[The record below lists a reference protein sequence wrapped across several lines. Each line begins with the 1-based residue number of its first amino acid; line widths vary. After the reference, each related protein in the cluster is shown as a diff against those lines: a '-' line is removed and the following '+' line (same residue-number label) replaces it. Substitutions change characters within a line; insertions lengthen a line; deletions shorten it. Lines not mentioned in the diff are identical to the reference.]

1 MAHRLERPGQ
11 SLLETAVIIH
21 HHLAR
26 RSHRARQQGFT
37 LAEVLVS
44 MFVLT
49 TGLIS
54 LAAVF
59 SLAMASTQTS
69 QLDLTAKQMASETME
84 SIFTARQTSALTWDS
99 IQNVTAGGIFVGGF
113 SPIYKAGN
121 DGMIGTADDAAAG
134 ARTLILPGPDGI
146 VGTADDI
153 TMPLT
158 NFQRKIDIT
167 PVVDANG
174 NVATDLR
181 SLTITVQYT
190 VPQTSVK
197 KNYILT
203 GYISQYR

>member
-1 MAHRLERPGQ
+1 M
-11 SLLETAVIIH
+11 IH
-21 HHLAR
+21 AQL
-26 RSHRARQQGFT
+26 RSRQLQCRGQQGFT

-59 SLAMASTQTS
+59 SLAMATTQTS

-84 SIFTARQTSALTWDS
+84 SIFTARQTTELHWDS
-99 IQNVTAGGIFVGGF
+99 IQNISAGGIFVAGF
-113 SPIYKAGN
+113 SPIYKPGN

-134 ARTLILPGPDGI
+134 ARTVTLPGPDGV
-146 VGTADDI
+146 VGTSDDI
-153 TMPLT
+153 IVPLT
-158 NFQRKIDIT
+158 NFQRKVDIT
-167 PVVDANG
+167 PVTDNNG

-181 SLTITVQYT
+181 SLTITVQYN
-190 VPQTSVK
+190 VPGTGVK

>member
-1 MAHRLERPGQ
+1 LEAAVSFRQIRSLKFRSPG
-11 SLLETAVIIH
+11 
-21 HHLAR
+21 
-26 RSHRARQQGFT
+26 QQGFT

-54 LAAVF
+54 MAGVF
-59 SLAMASTQTS
+59 SLAMATTQTS

-84 SIFTARQTSALTWDS
+84 SIFTARQTTAIPWSG
-99 IQNVTAGGIFVGGF
+99 IQNTGAGGIFLPGF
-113 SPIYKAGN
+113 NPIYLAGT
-121 DGMIGTADDAAAG
+121 DGLIGTADDSAAG
-134 ARTLILPGPDGI
+134 LRTVTLPGPDGV
-146 VGTADDI
+146 VGTSDDI

-167 PVVDANG
+167 TVADANG

-181 SLTITVQYT
+181 SLTITIQYN
-190 VPQTSVK
+190 VPQTAVK

-203 GYISQYR
+203 SYISQYR

>member
-1 MAHRLERPGQ
+1 VIYEQLRSRESKSRGQ
-11 SLLETAVIIH
+11 E
-21 HHLAR
+21 
-26 RSHRARQQGFT
+26 GFT

-59 SLAMASTQTS
+59 SLAMATTQTS

-84 SIFTARQTSALTWDS
+84 SIFTARQTTELSWDS
-99 IQNVTAGGIFVGGF
+99 IQNTSAGGIFVPGF
-113 SPIYKAGN
+113 TPIYKPGN

-134 ARTLILPGPDGI
+134 ARTVTLPGPDGV
-146 VGTADDI
+146 VGTSDDI
-153 TMPLT
+153 TTPLT

-167 PVVDANG
+167 AVTDNNG

-181 SLTITVQYT
+181 SLTITIQYN
-190 VPQTSVK
+190 VPRTSVK

>member
-1 MAHRLERPGQ
+1 
-11 SLLETAVIIH
+11 
-21 HHLAR
+21 
-26 RSHRARQQGFT
+26 

-69 QLDLTAKQMASETME
+69 QLDLAAKQMASETME
-84 SIFTARQTSALTWDS
+84 SIFTARQTTELSWDS
-99 IQNVTAGGIFVGGF
+99 IQNTSAGGIFVGGF
-113 SPIYKAGN
+113 NPIYKSGN

-134 ARTLILPGPDGI
+134 VRTLVLPGPDGV
-146 VGTADDI
+146 VGTSDDI
-153 TMPLT
+153 TTQLT

-174 NVATDLR
+174 NTAADLR
-181 SLTITVQYT
+181 SLTITIQYN
-190 VPQTSVK
+190 VPQTTVK

-203 GYISQYR
+203 SYISQYR